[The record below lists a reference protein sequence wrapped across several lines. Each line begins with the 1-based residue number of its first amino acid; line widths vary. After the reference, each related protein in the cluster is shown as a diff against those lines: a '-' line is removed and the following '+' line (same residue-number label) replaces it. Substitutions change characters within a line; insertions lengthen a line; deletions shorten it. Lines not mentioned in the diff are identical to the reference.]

1 MHHDDLEKELRFVK
15 GVLIGLAILGIVVVA
30 GGLVFF

>member
-15 GVLIGLAILGIVVVA
+15 SVLIGLAILGVVVVV
-30 GGLVFF
+30 GVLVFL

>member
-1 MHHDDLEKELRFVK
+1 MSHEDLEKELRFVK
-15 GVLIGLAILGIVVVA
+15 GVLIGLAILGIIVVV